1 MKKTY
6 ISPDMEVVKIETA
19 QMLAASARSLDG
31 GSEGGFSERTG
42 SGLPAPACYHKR

>member
-19 QMLAASARSLDG
+19 QMLAASARELDG
-31 GSEGGFSERTG
+31 GSESGFTLDNDGIDDTEILR
-42 SGLPAPACYHKR
+42 

>member
-31 GSEGGFSERTG
+31 DSEGGFTLDNDGIDDTEILR
-42 SGLPAPACYHKR
+42 

>member
-1 MKKTY
+1 MKKIY

-31 GSEGGFSERTG
+31 DSEGGFSLDDD
-42 SGLPAPACYHKR
+42 GLEDTEILR

>member
-31 GSEGGFSERTG
+31 GNESGFTLDNDGIDDTEILR
-42 SGLPAPACYHKR
+42 

>member
-31 GSEGGFSERTG
+31 GSESGFTLDNDGIDDTEILR
-42 SGLPAPACYHKR
+42 

>member
-19 QMLAASARSLDG
+19 QMLAASARELHG
-31 GSEGGFSERTG
+31 GSESGFSIDDD
-42 SGLPAPACYHKR
+42 GLDDIEILR